1 MVEST
6 NPFDWSAIAAGD
18 EHYALALDAYHTGR
32 SFPEIV
38 AMLEQGGLSPEL
50 IPEVTTA
57 LAKDRAAYL
66 FSQGKSAS
74 EVRDVLVERGLGQQ
88 DADYI
93 ARTVATS
100 RERGYA
106 SLGIA
111 KWQTRS
117 LVAGGVLLTV
127 GIVLYILRRFAGLDL
142 PVEVITGLLGSG
154 VLLGG
159 IGGVYVAFRATKPLC
174 RTRR

>member
-1 MVEST
+1 MVEPKK
-6 NPFDWSAIAAGD
+6 PFDWSAIAAGD
-18 EHYALALDAYHTGR
+18 EHYELALAEYHTGR

-38 AMLEQGGLSPEL
+38 AILEQGGLSPEL

-57 LAKDRAAYL
+57 LAKDRAFSL
-66 FSQGKSAS
+66 FSQGKSAA
-74 EVRDVLVERGLGQQ
+74 EVRDVLVERGLGEE
-88 DADYI
+88 DADHI
-93 ARTVATS
+93 ARTVQGS
-100 RERGYA
+100 RERGFA
-106 SLGIA
+106 SVGIG

-127 GIVLYILRRFAGLDL
+127 GIVLYILRRFAGVDL

-159 IGGVYVAFRATKPLC
+159 IGGVYLAFRAS
-174 RTRR
+174 

>member
-1 MVEST
+1 MMESK

-18 EHYALALDAYHTGR
+18 EHYELALAEYHTGR

-38 AMLEQGGLSPEL
+38 TILEQGGLSPEL

-57 LAKDRAAYL
+57 LAKNRAFYL
-66 FSQGKSAS
+66 LSQGKSAS
-74 EVRDVLVERGLGQQ
+74 EVRDVLVERGLGQH

-93 ARTVATS
+93 TRTVVAS
-100 RERGYA
+100 KERGYA
-106 SLGIA
+106 SLGIG

-117 LVAGGVLLTV
+117 LVAGGALLTV
-127 GIVLYILRRFAGLDL
+127 GIVLYILRRFAGVDL
-142 PVEVITGLLGSG
+142 PVELVTGLLGSG

-159 IGGVYVAFRATKPLC
+159 IGGVYLAFRAN
-174 RTRR
+174 